1 VTVDRV
7 LTYSV
12 DKHKLKASTG
22 AVGVDMESAAI
33 GEVAQ
38 GHGLSFLIVR
48 AISDGVNEDLPVD
61 FNLFLKPSGWFSGVM
76 HIMTTPR
83 SWKGFLDLYRHSKQ
97 ASLQLT
103 KFFKEFFSAVSTI
116 PTTPTPLGIK
126 S

>member
-7 LTYSV
+7 LIHSV
-12 DKHKLKASTG
+12 AKHRLKGSTG

-61 FNLFLKPSGWFSGVM
+61 FNLFLKPSGWFFGVM

-83 SWKGFLDLYRHSKQ
+83 SWKGFLALYRHSKQ

-103 KFFKEFFSAVSTI
+103 RFFEEFFSAVSTT
-116 PTTPTPLGIK
+116 PTSPTPLTMK